1 MNMPQFN
8 AEASL
13 GRSMNTYRGTL
24 SYSESGSMHVT
35 PSQIWRA
42 FDIFPLMRCC
52 GYVPSLGRF
61 VCTSQRTHPLQ
72 NCECRRTPDGYPLI
86 LCHDPVLTLG

>member
-1 MNMPQFN
+1 MNMPSFT
-8 AEASL
+8 AEVSL
-13 GRSMNTYRGTL
+13 GPSMNTYRGR
-24 SYSESGSMHVT
+24 SPSSKSGAMQVT
-35 PSQIWRA
+35 PSQIWRGL
-42 FDIFPLMRCC
+42 DIFPLMRCC

-72 NCECRRTPDGYPLI
+72 NCECKRTLDGYPSI

>member
-24 SYSESGSMHVT
+24 SYSESGSMQVT
-35 PSQIWRA
+35 PSQIWRG
-42 FDIFPLMRCC
+42 FDIFPLMQCC

-61 VCTSQRTHPLQ
+61 VCTSQRTHPSQ
-72 NCECRRTPDGYPLI
+72 NCECRRTQDGYPWI

>member
-24 SYSESGSMHVT
+24 SYSESGSMQVT
-35 PSQIWRA
+35 PSQIWRG
-42 FDIFPLMRCC
+42 FDIFPLMQCC

-72 NCECRRTPDGYPLI
+72 NCECRRTQDGYPWI
-86 LCHDPVLTLG
+86 LCQDPVLTLG

>member
-24 SYSESGSMHVT
+24 SYSESGSMQVT
-35 PSQIWRA
+35 PSQIWRG
-42 FDIFPLMRCC
+42 FDFFPLMQCC

-72 NCECRRTPDGYPLI
+72 NCECRRTQDGYPWI

>member
-13 GRSMNTYRGTL
+13 GRSMNTYRGGP
-24 SYSESGSMHVT
+24 SYSEAGSMQVT
-35 PSQIWRA
+35 PSQIWRG
-42 FDIFPLMRCC
+42 FDIFPLMQCC

-72 NCECRRTPDGYPLI
+72 NCECRRTLDGYPSI

>member
-13 GRSMNTYRGTL
+13 GRSMSTYRGTL
-24 SYSESGSMHVT
+24 SYSESGSMQVT
-35 PSQIWRA
+35 PSQIWRGI
-42 FDIFPLMRCC
+42 DIFPLMQCC

-72 NCECRRTPDGYPLI
+72 NCECRRTLDGYPSI

>member
-13 GRSMNTYRGTL
+13 GRSMNVYRGTL
-24 SYSESGSMHVT
+24 SHSESGSMQVT
-35 PSQIWRA
+35 PSQIWRG